1 MVEDSLFDLVLDSES
16 SMDELDSY
24 LLLPRQDAVLD
35 PIKYW
40 HSLLPAPLA
49 RMALDLLTVPG
60 AWLTF
65 RAIRY

>member
-40 HSLLPAPLA
+40 QSL
-49 RMALDLLTVPG
+49 
-60 AWLTF
+60 
-65 RAIRY
+65 